1 MGITRKGRFKTPDF
15 ALDYCVES
23 ELLEPHQHTHRCKTV
38 IPN

>member
-23 ELLEPHQHTHRCKTV
+23 ELNLINILTGARL
-38 IPN
+38 